1 MVLPRSD
8 NEGPQRSCGTL
19 DSEKSAIDN
28 LYGEN
33 RAIPAILN
41 IFVVFSLI
49 LILNRLRL
57 QLSLSLLIGSLLLA
71 LLTKLEPGA
80 FIRGTLAAI
89 SSLQT
94 LSLVAIIGLLLI
106 MSRLMEGSGHMKR
119 LVDSFTRLS
128 KDARVVGSVMP
139 ALIGLLPMPGGALF
153 SAPMVETSLHER
165 SVSGEQK
172 TVLNY
177 WFRHIWEYW
186 WPLYPGV
193 VLAIALLGVDTWRF
207 ITFMAP
213 LTLLSA
219 IAGVIFILLPL
230 RGIETHRERH
240 LTWSEIKGFLWE
252 IMPILIVILV
262 ILLLAG
268 LTRFLHL
275 FDIHIKISGVTSI
288 LPGLVLAILWVCLV
302 NRIPLRQ
309 FRAALLDKN
318 IISLLLLIF
327 SIMIFKTIM
336 TESQAVSQVRDELMA
351 YKIPVLL
358 VIMILPFVSGIITG
372 VAMGFVGASFPLI
385 IPLFPAIQA
394 FDYMALAA
402 LAYAFGYMGMMLSP
416 VHLCLLVSKDY
427 YKASLTKSYRHLLPP
442 VIAVLIGVVVLFFGI
457 KALTN

>member
-1 MVLPRSD
+1 M
-8 NEGPQRSCGTL
+8 
-19 DSEKSAIDN
+19 
-28 LYGEN
+28 
-33 RAIPAILN
+33 
-41 IFVVFSLI
+41 VFSLI
-49 LILNRLRL
+49 LILNRLRV
-57 QLSLSLLIGSLLLA
+57 QLSLSLLIGSLLLV
-71 LLTKLEPGA
+71 LLTKLGPGA
-80 FIRGTLAAI
+80 SIKGALAAI

-94 LSLVAIIGLLLI
+94 LSLAAIIGLLLI
-106 MSRLMEGSGHMKR
+106 MSHLMEGSGHMQR

-128 KDARVVGSVMP
+128 KDARIVGSVMP

-153 SAPMVETSLHER
+153 SAPMVETSLNER

-193 VLAIALLGVDTWRF
+193 VLAIALLGVDTWRYIF
-207 ITFMAP
+207 FMAP
-213 LTLLSA
+213 LTLLSVM
-219 IAGVIFILLPL
+219 AGVIFIILPL
-230 RGIETHRERH
+230 GGIESHREGH

-275 FDIHIKISGVTSI
+275 FDINIKISGVTSI
-288 LPGLVLAILWVCLV
+288 LPALLAAILWVCLV
-302 NRIPLRQ
+302 NHIPLRQ
-309 FRAALLDKN
+309 FRAAFLEKGVLPLL
-318 IISLLLLIF
+318 ILIF

-336 TESQAVSQVRDELMA
+336 TESQVVTQVRDELMA

-358 VIMILPFVSGIITG
+358 VIMIMPFLSGFITG

-385 IPLFPAIQA
+385 IPLFHTTQP

-402 LAYAFGYMGMMLSP
+402 LAFTYGYMGMMLSP

-427 YKASLTKSYRHLLPP
+427 YKASLTKSYRYLLPP
-442 VIAVLIGVVVLFFGI
+442 VIMVLIGVVIMFFGI
-457 KALTN
+457 RALTS

>member
-1 MVLPRSD
+1 M
-8 NEGPQRSCGTL
+8 
-19 DSEKSAIDN
+19 
-28 LYGEN
+28 
-33 RAIPAILN
+33 
-41 IFVVFSLI
+41 VFSLI

-71 LLTKLEPGA
+71 LLTGLGPGA
-80 FIRGTLAAI
+80 WIRGALAAI
-89 SSLQT
+89 TSMQT
-94 LSLVAIIGLLLI
+94 LSLVTIIGLILI
-106 MSRLMEGSGHMKR
+106 MSRLMEDSGHMKR

-128 KDARVVGSVMP
+128 KDARIVGSFMP

-153 SAPMVETSLHER
+153 SAPMVETSLNER

-213 LTLLSA
+213 LTLLSLM
-219 IAGVIFILLPL
+219 AGVIFILLPL
-230 RGIETHRERH
+230 GRFESRREGH
-240 LTWSEIKGFLWE
+240 PTWSQIKGFLWE

-262 ILLLAG
+262 ILLLLG

-275 FDIHIKISGVTSI
+275 FDINIKISGVTSI
-288 LPGLVLAILWVCLV
+288 LPGLLAAILWVCLV
-302 NRIPLRQ
+302 NHIPLRQ
-309 FRAALLDKN
+309 FRAALLDK
-318 IISLLLLIF
+318 SALPLLLLIF

-336 TESQAVSQVRDELMA
+336 TESQAVSQVRDEMMA

-358 VIMILPFVSGIITG
+358 VIMILPFISGIITG

-385 IPLFPAIQA
+385 IPLFHTNQT
-394 FDYMALAA
+394 FDYMAFAA
-402 LAYAFGYMGMMLSP
+402 LAYTFGYMGMMLSP

-427 YKASLTKSYRHLLPP
+427 YKASLMKSYRHLLPP
-442 VIAVLIGVVVLFFGI
+442 VISVLIGAVILFFGI
-457 KALTN
+457 KALTH

>member
-1 MVLPRSD
+1 M
-8 NEGPQRSCGTL
+8 
-19 DSEKSAIDN
+19 
-28 LYGEN
+28 
-33 RAIPAILN
+33 
-41 IFVVFSLI
+41 VFSLI
-49 LILNRLRL
+49 LILNRLRV
-57 QLSLSLLIGSLLLA
+57 QLSLSLLIGSLLLV
-71 LLTKLEPGA
+71 LLTKLGPGA
-80 FIRGTLAAI
+80 SIKGALAAI

-94 LSLVAIIGLLLI
+94 LSLAAIIGLLLI
-106 MSRLMEGSGHMKR
+106 MSHLMEGSGHMQR

-128 KDARVVGSVMP
+128 KDARIVGSVMP

-153 SAPMVETSLHER
+153 SAPMVETSLNER

-193 VLAIALLGVDTWRF
+193 VLAIALLGVDTWRYIF
-207 ITFMAP
+207 FMAP
-213 LTLLSA
+213 LTLLSVM
-219 IAGVIFILLPL
+219 AGVIFIILPL
-230 RGIETHRERH
+230 GGIESHREGH

-275 FDIHIKISGVTSI
+275 FDINIKISGVTSI
-288 LPGLVLAILWVCLV
+288 LPALLAAILWVCLV
-302 NRIPLRQ
+302 NHIPLRQ
-309 FRAALLDKN
+309 FRAAFLEKGVLPLL
-318 IISLLLLIF
+318 ILIF

-336 TESQAVSQVRDELMA
+336 TESQVVTQVRDELMA

-358 VIMILPFVSGIITG
+358 VIMIMPFLSGFITG

-385 IPLFPAIQA
+385 IPLFHTTQP

-402 LAYAFGYMGMMLSP
+402 LAFTYGYMGMMLSP

-427 YKASLTKSYRHLLPP
+427 YKASLTKSYRYLLPP
-442 VIAVLIGVVVLFFGI
+442 VIMVLIGVVILFFGI
-457 KALTN
+457 RALTS

>member
-1 MVLPRSD
+1 M
-8 NEGPQRSCGTL
+8 
-19 DSEKSAIDN
+19 
-28 LYGEN
+28 
-33 RAIPAILN
+33 
-41 IFVVFSLI
+41 VFSLI

-71 LLTKLEPGA
+71 LLTGLGPGA
-80 FIRGTLAAI
+80 WIRGALAAI
-89 SSLQT
+89 TSMQT
-94 LSLVAIIGLLLI
+94 LSLVTIIGLILI
-106 MSRLMEGSGHMKR
+106 MSRLMEDSGHMKR

-128 KDARVVGSVMP
+128 KDARIVGSFMP

-153 SAPMVETSLHER
+153 SAPMVETSLNER

-213 LTLLSA
+213 LTLLSLM
-219 IAGVIFILLPL
+219 AGVIFILLPL
-230 RGIETHRERH
+230 GRFESRREGH
-240 LTWSEIKGFLWE
+240 PTWSQIKGFLWE

-262 ILLLAG
+262 ILLLLG

-275 FDIHIKISGVTSI
+275 FDINIKISGVTSI
-288 LPGLVLAILWVCLV
+288 LPGLLAAILWVCLV
-302 NRIPLRQ
+302 NHIPLRQ
-309 FRAALLDKN
+309 FRAALLDK
-318 IISLLLLIF
+318 SALPLLLLIF

-336 TESQAVSQVRDELMA
+336 TESQAVSQVRDEMMA

-358 VIMILPFVSGIITG
+358 VIMILPFISGIITG

-385 IPLFPAIQA
+385 IPLFHTNQT
-394 FDYMALAA
+394 FDYMAFAA
-402 LAYAFGYMGMMLSP
+402 LAYTFGYMGMMLSP

-427 YKASLTKSYRHLLPP
+427 YKASLMKSYRHLLPP
-442 VIAVLIGVVVLFFGI
+442 VISVLIGVVILFFGI
-457 KALTN
+457 KALTH

>member
-1 MVLPRSD
+1 M
-8 NEGPQRSCGTL
+8 
-19 DSEKSAIDN
+19 
-28 LYGEN
+28 
-33 RAIPAILN
+33 
-41 IFVVFSLI
+41 VFSLI

-71 LLTKLEPGA
+71 LLTKLEPSA

-128 KDARVVGSVMP
+128 KDARIVGSVMP

-153 SAPMVETSLHER
+153 SAPMVETSLKER

-213 LTLLSA
+213 PTLLSA
-219 IAGVIFILLPL
+219 IAGVIFIVLPL
-230 RGIETHRERH
+230 RGIDTHRERH

-275 FDIHIKISGVTSI
+275 FDIHIEISGVTSI

-302 NRIPLRQ
+302 NHIPLRQ
-309 FRAALLDKN
+309 FQAALLDKN
-318 IISLLLLIF
+318 MLSLLLLIF

-336 TESQAVSQVRDELMA
+336 TDSQAVSQVRDELMA

-457 KALTN
+457 KALSH